1 MIYKSVLLEDCTI
14 VYVSYKEM
22 TLKSIRTKTKYPVG
36 VLLVALVDQRITTD
50 VSAFNTQKFPCIM
63 Y

>member
-1 MIYKSVLLEDCTI
+1 MSNIIQYDIYKSVLLEDCTI

-22 TLKSIRTKTKYPVG
+22 TLKSVRTKIKYPVG
-36 VLLVALVDQRITTD
+36 IL
-50 VSAFNTQKFPCIM
+50 